1 MKTIFKKLMLVA
13 LLGINFLVGNASA
26 AVGYSHYLGN
36 VWDSIGGGGVHS
48 GTNIYSGGFTLAS
61 ITLQNT
67 NVAAQRVQL
76 YDSANAE
83 LHNWV
88 SIITYTSYL
97 TNKVTTFTTFGG
109 TTQNNTNT
117 SWFTTKNA
125 AGSVLTWKPSPQ
137 ALAVPG
143 SASGGLITYTFDPP
157 ITFYQ
162 GIALTNTAIGITVT
176 INGDPN
182 P

>member
-1 MKTIFKKLMLVA
+1 MKTIFKNLMLVA
-13 LLGINFLVGNASA
+13 LLGVSLLVDNASA
-26 AVGYSHYLGN
+26 AVSYSHSLTG
-36 VWDSIGGGGVHS
+36 VWDSVGSGSVHS
-48 GTNIYSGGFTLAS
+48 GTNIYSGGFTLSS

-67 NVAAQRVQL
+67 NTTSQRVQF

-88 SIITYTSYL
+88 SIVSYTSYL

-109 TTQNNTNT
+109 TTQNNTNS

-125 AGSVLTWKPSPQ
+125 VASVLTWKPSP
-137 ALAVPG
+137 ASLVVPASG
-143 SASGGLITYTFDPP
+143 SGGLITYTFDPP
-157 ITFYQ
+157 ITMYQ

-176 INGDPN
+176 ITGDPN